1 MLSKEEK
8 LKDPYYK
15 EMKNKVK
22 EVYDFVEP
30 YILKDEE
37 LLTYFRYSMLN
48 GIDDEEKESHKDL
61 LTYYKYRL
69 AEYMLGFKKEENK
82 ELYDNLTN
90 FVKDKLSNGFLNRLV
105 WHIDNMEALES
116 DALIYEI
123 LKDLYLI
130 EKYKGTPFSTD
141 LLKYYRRI
149 IRHEDI
155 KPKKIIPSSEIT
167 DENKEE
173 VLKAIDYYEASIKY
187 QNIKKAFYGYL
198 DGLEYNKKVQ
208 VERVEKYLVDEFYLY
223 NYNYLLKT
231 REKIKE
237 EMGEDTKNLDPLEPL
252 KVHLKRTTEEAEA
265 YFKLK
270 EEIRENREKLAK
282 KYGVNIT
289 LDDDDIIYIN
299 EKKEEIYTFLGK
311 FNYSYLDFINWNS
324 LTYML
329 GLDEGLQETLHDP
342 NEDKSFKD
350 IIEERKKKIEKDKK
364 EKKTIKPHLA
374 TKEEIDAIYN
384 KEKTHYKTGSTPTN
398 KMILDTYGAYS
409 GIENNDL
416 DKVLLKIQDLNK
428 KVENSKTKE
437 DKDELL
443 SELKLLEQ
451 KKAQLEQ
458 LQQDLISQQKEKE
471 DNLES
476 IRKEYLLK
484 DQEQQLSKS
493 DKQQYETLIRNL
505 ENDLTET
512 KHELALFNSRGVVF
526 RGNLFNELEYIDD
539 KGHTI
544 TTLRDK
550 DGKVLNPKDV
560 PTLADAFLRI
570 ANDIYLDRQ
579 ANYNE
584 FIGKIDDLFPK
595 DKGITYK
602 LANET
607 IKKHLGKNG
616 FILDIKS
623 LLTLLKVSD
632 ENIKYYSRNLQEAIK
647 FFNDIQISVQQKDK
661 KFNNDDAL
669 NVFFGITNNV
679 YMSRQLNNNIYIYYE
694 ISSMYESILDNS
706 NKNLYYQTPIALLQ
720 YATGQQGN
728 KRVFKLGDYVFRL
741 KRDSLN
747 GGRGGLKM
755 TEDSNYYKRLKVS
768 TLLKVLRDSGLIKE
782 ARPRKYREDV
792 FNKFISALDT
802 LEEEGLIKYVLY
814 YDDSVS
820 MSNDTFKMTFEN
832 SLIDIIYLDDNEEYE
847 DILAKNLKNRKTAK
861 LTNANKFI
869 LTWGKY
875 EGKTLK
881 EVLAIDKA
889 YLEWI
894 LTSDIKISKPKITRQ
909 HIKNILE
916 NEKAKEQLKK

>member
-82 ELYDNLTN
+82 ELYDDLTN

-130 EKYKGTPFSTD
+130 EKNKGTPFSTD

-198 DGLEYNKKVQ
+198 DGLGYNKKEQ

-282 KYGVNIT
+282 KYGVDIT
-289 LDDDDIIYIN
+289 LDDDGIIYIN

-311 FNYSYLDFINWNS
+311 FNYSYLDYINWNS
-324 LTYML
+324 LTYLL
-329 GLDEGLQETLHDP
+329 GLSEELQEALHDP
-342 NEDKSFKD
+342 NTDKSFKS
-350 IIEERKKKIEKDKK
+350 IIEKKKKK
-364 EKKTIKPHLA
+364 EKPTPHIA
-374 TKEEIDAIYN
+374 SKEDIA
-384 KEKTHYKTGSTPTN
+384 KEQKDKTHYNTGSTPSN

-416 DKVLLKIQDLNK
+416 DKIKLKIQELNKKIDSKKIKEDLKKGYRSELKVLLKKQEDL
-428 KVENSKTKE
+428 
-437 DKDELL
+437 
-443 SELKLLEQ
+443 
-451 KKAQLEQ
+451 
-458 LQQDLISQQKEKE
+458 
-471 DNLES
+471 
-476 IRKEYLLK
+476 
-484 DQEQQLSKS
+484 EQQLK
-493 DKQQYETLIRNL
+493 
-505 ENDLTET
+505 DLLDEKTT
-512 KHELALFNSRGVVF
+512 KE
-526 RGNLFNELEYIDD
+526 
-539 KGHTI
+539 
-544 TTLRDK
+544 
-550 DGKVLNPKDV
+550 
-560 PTLADAFLRI
+560 
-570 ANDIYLDRQ
+570 
-579 ANYNE
+579 
-584 FIGKIDDLFPK
+584 
-595 DKGITYK
+595 
-602 LANET
+602 
-607 IKKHLGKNG
+607 
-616 FILDIKS
+616 
-623 LLTLLKVSD
+623 
-632 ENIKYYSRNLQEAIK
+632 QE
-647 FFNDIQISVQQKDK
+647 
-661 KFNNDDAL
+661 
-669 NVFFGITNNV
+669 
-679 YMSRQLNNNIYIYYE
+679 
-694 ISSMYESILDNS
+694 
-706 NKNLYYQTPIALLQ
+706 
-720 YATGQQGN
+720 
-728 KRVFKLGDYVFRL
+728 
-741 KRDSLN
+741 
-747 GGRGGLKM
+747 
-755 TEDSNYYKRLKVS
+755 
-768 TLLKVLRDSGLIKE
+768 
-782 ARPRKYREDV
+782 
-792 FNKFISALDT
+792 
-802 LEEEGLIKYVLY
+802 
-814 YDDSVS
+814 
-820 MSNDTFKMTFEN
+820 
-832 SLIDIIYLDDNEEYE
+832 
-847 DILAKNLKNRKTAK
+847 
-861 LTNANKFI
+861 
-869 LTWGKY
+869 
-875 EGKTLK
+875 
-881 EVLAIDKA
+881 IDKA
-889 YLEWI
+889 RQEYF
-894 LTSDIKISKPKITRQ
+894 KRPKS
-909 HIKNILE
+909 N
-916 NEKAKEQLKK
+916 N